1 MKILITGGSGLLGQY
16 LNIEL
21 SRNNAILTIYN
32 NNIRNCKDYNFIK
45 SDITDKIGM
54 EKIFSSFNPD
64 AVIHAAAISNPKFAS
79 QIDSKLVY
87 DTNVNAVRSI
97 SELCSRFN
105 AKLLYISTDLVYAGY
120 RGSML
125 KEDAKLIPVS
135 FYAETKLMGEIKVK
149 ETIDNYLIIRI
160 SLLYGFGL
168 NNSYNHFHQ
177 MYLNLKNGIPVKLFT
192 DQFRTP
198 IELSNTAKI
207 IRVLLSKDIK
217 SEIINVG
224 GKERLSRFQL
234 GELLCNAAAF
244 DNRLL
249 QKITMD
255 DMPEL
260 PKVEDVSL
268 DTSKL
273 QYYGIE
279 QDTVE
284 SSIKKFLLFKKN
296 K

>member
-64 AVIHAAAISNPKFAS
+64 AVIHAAAISNPKLAS

-273 QYYGIE
+273 QSYGIE
-279 QDTVE
+279 LDTVE